1 MCPVAK
7 PQHVLQR
14 LVHDVSMIV
23 SCASNTASM
32 VQRDMALRMG
42 VTSDWAGD
50 SGSADMIAQAAEEY
64 NRELAEHANA

>member
-42 VTSDWAGD
+42 VTSGWAGD
-50 SGSADMIAQAAEEY
+50 SGSADLIRLASLEY